1 MIAVLILLDFFP
13 IVVCIKSFLKEKS
26 GMSSQGHIFRSWKER
41 GTGECGGSEV
51 VKVAEFS
58 GGSFPEERKTGFF
71 SKQERMNQS
80 WLWAR

>member
-1 MIAVLILLDFFP
+1 M
-13 IVVCIKSFLKEKS
+13 
-26 GMSSQGHIFRSWKER
+26 GSQGHIFRSWKES

-71 SKQERMNQS
+71 QQTRKNESELAMGAIEVILSRITS
-80 WLWAR
+80 WKGLCGVSH

>member
-1 MIAVLILLDFFP
+1 M
-13 IVVCIKSFLKEKS
+13 
-26 GMSSQGHIFRSWKER
+26 GSQGHIFRSWKER

-71 SKQERMNQS
+71 SKQERMN
-80 WLWAR
+80 